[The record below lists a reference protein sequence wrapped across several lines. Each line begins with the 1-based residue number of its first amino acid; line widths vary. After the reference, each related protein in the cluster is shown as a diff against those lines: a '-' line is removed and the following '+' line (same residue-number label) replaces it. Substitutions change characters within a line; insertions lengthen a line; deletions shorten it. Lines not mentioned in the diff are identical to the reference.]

1 MWESFA
7 ILEEP
12 KNWQG
17 WEKEM
22 ALVMTKE
29 WIRQQCRKYRQ
40 FQTPALNDKL
50 YLQNQGFSE
59 IQNLEEYTVS
69 FHSLNVT
76 YSMRAFRSLNV
87 THSLEVSVRLW
98 SIEGYHSRWFAIVW
112 SVQVTVKQTL
122 HLMKLLFPTIS
133 SQKIEY
139 LSILVCIGH
148 RPGNRTLS
156 SRKFVI
162 SCVSFRP
169 INNSMANSISTADL
183 IARCLDSKAL
193 VSRELHV
200 YDSQRLVRFKRY
212 WW

>member
-1 MWESFA
+1 
-7 ILEEP
+7 
-12 KNWQG
+12 
-17 WEKEM
+17 M

-98 SIEGYHSRWFAIVW
+98 SIEVTTPGDLQSRGVFK
-112 SVQVTVKQTL
+112 S
-122 HLMKLLFPTIS
+122 PS
-133 SQKIEY
+133 SKHY
-139 LSILVCIGH
+139 
-148 RPGNRTLS
+148 T
-156 SRKFVI
+156 
-162 SCVSFRP
+162 
-169 INNSMANSISTADL
+169 
-183 IARCLDSKAL
+183 
-193 VSRELHV
+193 
-200 YDSQRLVRFKRY
+200 
-212 WW
+212 

>member
-87 THSLEVSVRLW
+87 TLSRGQRASLVNWGLPLPVICNRVECSSHRQANITLNEIALSHNFFTEDRI
-98 SIEGYHSRWFAIVW
+98 SIYPCLYRA
-112 SVQVTVKQTL
+112 QTW
-122 HLMKLLFPTIS
+122 KS
-133 SQKIEY
+133 
-139 LSILVCIGH
+139 
-148 RPGNRTLS
+148 
-156 SRKFVI
+156 
-162 SCVSFRP
+162 
-169 INNSMANSISTADL
+169 NSIIEKICHFL
-183 IARCLDSKAL
+183 C
-193 VSRELHV
+193 
-200 YDSQRLVRFKRY
+200 FF
-212 WW
+212 